1 MTGNELEGKSIAQSL
16 AIIIATYNEIE
27 NLPTLVEQLTSLLPD
42 AKILVIDDN
51 SPDGTGE
58 WCDQNRDR
66 FPAVECLHRSGK
78 LGLGSA
84 TVEGFRWAIAQGHAF
99 VATMDADFSHDPAT
113 LPDLYQK
120 ISRNPD
126 PEVAVVIGSR
136 YIEGG
141 SVEGWPW
148 FRRLASKGVNWFA
161 RVWLGLN
168 SRDNSGA
175 FRVYRTH
182 ALMTIGLESI
192 HSKSYS
198 YLEEILY
205 RLKQA
210 GFRSVEHPIVFKD
223 RELGVTKTNWKLG
236 VKVFW
241 ELFLFKFSGTGT
253 GSKNSND
260 EPSLREND

>member
-1 MTGNELEGKSIAQSL
+1 MTGNELDERPNDRGL

-51 SPDGTGE
+51 SPDGTGK
-58 WCDQNRDR
+58 WCDENKIR
-66 FPAVECLHRSGK
+66 FPSLDCLHRSGK

-84 TVEGFRWAIAQGHAF
+84 TIEGFRWAMEHGHPF

-113 LPDLYQK
+113 LPELYQK
-120 ISRNPD
+120 ISAD
-126 PEVAVVIGSR
+126 LDDKLAVAIGSR
-136 YIEGG
+136 YVPGG
-141 SVEGWPW
+141 AIEGWPL
-148 FRRLASKGVNWFA
+148 FRRLASKAVNWFA
-161 RVWLGLN
+161 RLWLGL
-168 SRDNSGA
+168 STRDNSGA
-175 FRVYRTH
+175 FRVYRTS
-182 ALMTIGLESI
+182 ALRTIGLDSI

-205 RLKQA
+205 RLTQA
-210 GFRSVEHPIVFKD
+210 GFRFIEHPIVFKD

-241 ELFLFKFSGTGT
+241 ELFLFRFS
-253 GSKNSND
+253 
-260 EPSLREND
+260 